1 MKFKIT
7 TFFLLCVLLFTPGCL
22 TVSPDPVVSSE
33 ASFDAG
39 GANSGILDLKPTHA
53 LVTPRF
59 RERYN
64 AMIAVY
70 GEEFVPELKKDY
82 GLSLEADGKTYRMTL
97 DALDQFLI
105 MNTWRKM
112 GRDQK

>member
-1 MKFKIT
+1 MKRFT
-7 TFFLLCVLLFTPGCL
+7 AVTLLAVALVFSPGCM
-22 TVSPDPVVSSE
+22 TVSPSPVPTTE

-39 GANSGILDLKPTHA
+39 GANSGVLDITDTHA

-64 AMIAVY
+64 AMIKIY

-82 GLSLEADGKTYRMTL
+82 GLSLEPDGKTYRMTL

-112 GRDQK
+112 GRAQK